1 MNLGATNKKLRTTY
15 HELRFG
21 KVEIDLKRTSYI
33 TELREIIAE
42 ERIRGR
48 RIALIPTM
56 GYLHQGHLALVEGA
70 KQSGAY
76 VVLSIFVNPLQFG
89 PNEDYSS
96 YPRDLERDAHLV
108 EVAGVDALFHPTP
121 EEMYPRPMVTYVEVG
136 QLDTVLC
143 GAKRPGHFRGVTTV
157 VSKLFHIV
165 QPDLAFFGQKD
176 YQQYLIIQRMAAD
189 LNLPIE
195 ICSVP
200 IVREQDGLAL
210 SSRNVYLTPEQR
222 REALI
227 LSQSLNE
234 AERLLHSG
242 ERSARVLEAH
252 IRGRI
257 AKAGH
262 GVIDYVEVRDAQD
275 LSEVTRIESPVLL
288 ALAVKFGST
297 RLIDNKVME
306 AEPIV

>member
-1 MNLGATNKKLRTTY
+1 M
-15 HELRFG
+15 
-21 KVEIDLKRTSYI
+21 KRTSQI
-33 TELREIIAE
+33 TKLREIIGL
-42 ERIRGR
+42 ERSQGR
-48 RIALIPTM
+48 KIALIPTM
-56 GYLHQGHLALVEGA
+56 GYLHQGHLALVEQA
-70 KQSGAY
+70 KQTGAF

-108 EVAGVDALFHPTP
+108 EGAGVDALFHPTS
-121 EEMYPRPMVTYVEVG
+121 EEMYPRPMVTYVEVS

-143 GAKRPGHFRGVTTV
+143 GAKRPGHFRGVVTV

-176 YQQYLIIQRMAAD
+176 YQQYLIIQRMVRD

-195 ICSVP
+195 VCPVP

-210 SSRNVYLTPEQR
+210 SSRNIFLTSEQR
-222 REALI
+222 QEALI

-234 AERLLHSG
+234 AERLVRAG
-242 ERSARVLEAH
+242 ERSARVIETHLRE
-252 IRGRI
+252 RI
-257 AKAGH
+257 TQQSH
-262 GVIDYVEVRDAQD
+262 GVIDYVEVRAVDD
-275 LSEVTRIESPVLL
+275 LSEVINIESPVLM
-288 ALAVKFGST
+288 ALAVRFGST

-306 AEPIV
+306 VEPLV

>member
-1 MNLGATNKKLRTTY
+1 M
-15 HELRFG
+15 
-21 KVEIDLKRTSYI
+21 KRTSQI
-33 TELREIIAE
+33 TKLREIIGL
-42 ERIRGR
+42 ERSQGR
-48 RIALIPTM
+48 KIALIPTM
-56 GYLHQGHLALVEGA
+56 GYLHQGHLALVEQA
-70 KQSGAY
+70 KQTGAF

-108 EVAGVDALFHPTP
+108 EGAGVDALFHPTS
-121 EEMYPRPMVTYVEVG
+121 EEMYPRPMVTYVEVS

-143 GAKRPGHFRGVTTV
+143 GAKRPGHFRGVVTV

-176 YQQYLIIQRMAAD
+176 YQQYLIIQRMVRD

-195 ICSVP
+195 VCPVP

-210 SSRNVYLTPEQR
+210 SSRNIFLTSEQR
-222 REALI
+222 QEALI

-234 AERLLHSG
+234 AERLVRAG
-242 ERSARVLEAH
+242 ERSARVIETHLRE
-252 IRGRI
+252 RI
-257 AKAGH
+257 TQQSH
-262 GVIDYVEVRDAQD
+262 GIIDYVEVRAVDD
-275 LSEVTRIESPVLL
+275 LSEVINIESPVLM
-288 ALAVKFGST
+288 ALAVRFGST

-306 AEPIV
+306 VEPLV

>member
-1 MNLGATNKKLRTTY
+1 
-15 HELRFG
+15 
-21 KVEIDLKRTSYI
+21 LKRTSQI
-33 TELREIIAE
+33 TKLREIIGL
-42 ERIRGR
+42 ERSQGR
-48 RIALIPTM
+48 KIALIPTM
-56 GYLHQGHLALVEGA
+56 GYLHQGHLALVEQA
-70 KQSGAY
+70 KQTGAF

-108 EVAGVDALFHPTP
+108 EGAGVDALFHPTS
-121 EEMYPRPMVTYVEVG
+121 EEMYPRPMVTYVEVS

-143 GAKRPGHFRGVTTV
+143 GAKRPGHFRGVVTV

-176 YQQYLIIQRMAAD
+176 YQQYLIIQRMVRD

-195 ICSVP
+195 VCPVP

-210 SSRNVYLTPEQR
+210 SSRNIFLTSEQR
-222 REALI
+222 QEALI

-234 AERLLHSG
+234 AERLVRAG
-242 ERSARVLEAH
+242 ERSARVIETHLRE
-252 IRGRI
+252 RI
-257 AKAGH
+257 TQQSH
-262 GVIDYVEVRDAQD
+262 GIIDYVEVRAVDD
-275 LSEVTRIESPVLL
+275 LSEVINIESPVLM
-288 ALAVKFGST
+288 ALAVRFGST

-306 AEPIV
+306 VEPLV

>member
-1 MNLGATNKKLRTTY
+1 M
-15 HELRFG
+15 
-21 KVEIDLKRTSYI
+21 KRTSQI
-33 TELREIIAE
+33 TKLREIIGL
-42 ERIRGR
+42 ERSQGR

-56 GYLHQGHLALVEGA
+56 GYLHRGHLALVEQA
-70 KQSGAY
+70 KQTGAF

-108 EVAGVDALFHPTP
+108 EEAGVDALFHPTS
-121 EEMYPRPMVTYVEVG
+121 EEMYPRPMVTYVEVS

-143 GAKRPGHFRGVTTV
+143 GAKRPGHFRGVVTV

-176 YQQYLIIQRMAAD
+176 YQQYLIIQRMVRD

-195 ICSVP
+195 VCPVP

-210 SSRNVYLTPEQR
+210 SSRNIFLTSEQR
-222 REALI
+222 QEALI

-234 AERLLHSG
+234 AERLVRAG
-242 ERSARVLEAH
+242 ERSARVIETHLRE
-252 IRGRI
+252 RI
-257 AKAGH
+257 TQQSH
-262 GVIDYVEVRDAQD
+262 GVIDYVEVRAVDD
-275 LSEVTRIESPVLL
+275 LSEVINIESPVLM
-288 ALAVKFGST
+288 ALAVRFGST

-306 AEPIV
+306 VEPLV